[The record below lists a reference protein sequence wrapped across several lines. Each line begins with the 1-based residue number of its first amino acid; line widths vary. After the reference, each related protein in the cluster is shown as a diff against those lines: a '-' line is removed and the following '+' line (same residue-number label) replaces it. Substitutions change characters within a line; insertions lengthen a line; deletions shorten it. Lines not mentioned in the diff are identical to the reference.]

1 MLVCTKAESPV
12 ARWEELSKEAGYE
25 VVELDT
31 REVTVRGDSGD
42 QTEVRLVCISDTHTR
57 HEGVEVP
64 DGGWT
69 VMKCFTDTRTSGDIL
84 VHAGDFTRYGMVAEV
99 VAFNQWRA
107 RLPHKVRWCSEELF
121 PIVRC
126 PLSSTRS

>member
-1 MLVCTKAESPV
+1 M

-42 QTEVRLVCISDTHTR
+42 QTEVRLVCISDTHSR

-64 DGGWT
+64 HGGWT
-69 VMKCFTDTRTSGDIL
+69 VMRSSVTVTRTSGDIL

-99 VAFNQWRA
+99 VAFNQWLA
-107 RLPHKVRWCSEELF
+107 RLPHKVRWCSVELF
-121 PIVRC
+121 PNVRC

>member
-1 MLVCTKAESPV
+1 M

-25 VVELDT
+25 VVQVDT

-42 QTEVRLVCISDTHTR
+42 QTEVRLVCISDTHSR
-57 HEGVEVP
+57 HQGVEVP
-64 DGGWT
+64 HGGWT

-99 VAFNQWRA
+99 VAFNQWLA
-107 RLPHKVRWCSEELF
+107 RLPHKVRWCSVELF
-121 PIVRC
+121 PHVRC